1 MLKKVLLPI
10 LILSTSIM
18 SFSQI
23 GIKTNIQKT
32 QSDKKVCIDS
42 VFFDEIIKDLFDLDE
57 CTETLE
63 IKKEEISDL
72 NFINESYKQMIIS
85 QDSTIDL
92 KNKRI
97 AYGDSVSVKR
107 DELVLSYEKEI
118 KVHERQRK
126 LGVGAIVLLLIVGL
140 LK

>member
-1 MLKKVLLPI
+1 
-10 LILSTSIM
+10 
-18 SFSQI
+18 
-23 GIKTNIQKT
+23 
-32 QSDKKVCIDS
+32 VCIDS

-126 LGVGAIVLLLIVGL
+126 LGVGTIVLLLIVGL

>member
-1 MLKKVLLPI
+1 
-10 LILSTSIM
+10 
-18 SFSQI
+18 
-23 GIKTNIQKT
+23 
-32 QSDKKVCIDS
+32 VCIDS